1 MPAYA
6 PPCADAPPRPGN
18 PSHPPAQPLPSDAP
32 LLAAARRGDTRAVAE
47 LYSRH
52 HAALTRMA
60 RRRAF
65 PDYSAQ
71 DLVSEAFAKM
81 LHALANGHG
90 PDDNALAYLAVTVR
104 NLSAAHTRRRSH
116 RYAPAVAADE
126 TLHAVPDPR
135 PGVEHDVLT
144 QELHDELRAALHSLP
159 PRWREV
165 LLLTHVQGLN
175 VAEAAGMLGTTP
187 TGLRALSYRARQAL
201 RVAYAARTQ
210 THLPADV
217 D

>member
-6 PPCADAPPRPGN
+6 HPWADDALAWPDAPSRPDAPTR
-18 PSHPPAQPLPSDAP
+18 PSDQPLPSDAP

-81 LHALANGHG
+81 LHALATGHG
-90 PDDNALAYLAVTVR
+90 PDDNA
-104 NLSAAHTRRRSH
+104 
-116 RYAPAVAADE
+116 
-126 TLHAVPDPR
+126 
-135 PGVEHDVLT
+135 
-144 QELHDELRAALHSLP
+144 
-159 PRWREV
+159 
-165 LLLTHVQGLN
+165 
-175 VAEAAGMLGTTP
+175 
-187 TGLRALSYRARQAL
+187 
-201 RVAYAARTQ
+201 
-210 THLPADV
+210 
-217 D
+217 